1 LKHLNSNYKLLF
13 TYVFF
18 KLPHVYLN
26 HKEHGAKSITVI
38 IPKNLFYY
46 LSCHIRFSSTFY
58 STQLLDLFSYE
69 LPVTPSLNSSE
80 KRTPFTSNSI
90 LVYNFHNLMTQERFF
105 IFCVELE
112 SKFSNFTV
120 NSISE
125 LFPNSGWL
133 EREVSELHGTIFT
146 NKKDL
151 RNLMLQ
157 YGDTSTPFRK
167 SSPSI
172 GVREFYY
179 DSINDSLVQA
189 PISVQV

>member
-125 LFPNSGWL
+125 LFS
-133 EREVSELHGTIFT
+133 
-146 NKKDL
+146 
-151 RNLMLQ
+151 
-157 YGDTSTPFRK
+157 
-167 SSPSI
+167 
-172 GVREFYY
+172 
-179 DSINDSLVQA
+179 
-189 PISVQV
+189 